1 MELKVNVDGVE
12 MSIEEAMSTATDFG
26 TSPYGFKF
34 DENSIRWDRSREWNE
49 CFLELTQDYFNDLL
63 KHRGHL
69 FLNEVYDRLGIP
81 RRAIGQCVGWI
92 YNENNPNGDNFVD
105 LDIFNE
111 RNNNDE
117 NVFIL
122 DPNVDGYILD
132 KI

>member
-1 MELKVNVDGVE
+1 MELKVKVDDVE
-12 MSIEEAMSTATDFG
+12 MSIDDGEVTISELG

-34 DENSIRWDRSREWNE
+34 DENSAGWDRSREGNIY
-49 CFLELTQDYFNDLL
+49 FLKLTQDYLNDLL
-63 KHRGHL
+63 KHRGYL

-92 YNENNPNGDNFVD
+92 YDENNPNGDNFVD

-111 RNNNDE
+111 RNNNNE

>member
-1 MELKVNVDGVE
+1 MELKVKVDGAE
-12 MSIEEAMSTATDFG
+12 MSIEEAMSIGTDLG

-34 DENSIRWDRSREWNE
+34 DENSASWDRSRDMNVF
-49 CFLELTQDYFNDLL
+49 FLKFTQDYFNDLL
-63 KHRGHL
+63 HLRGYL

-81 RRAIGQCVGWI
+81 RRAIGQCVGWV
-92 YNENNPNGDNFVD
+92 YDENNPNGDNLVD

>member
-1 MELKVNVDGVE
+1 MELKVKVNGAE
-12 MSIEEAMSTATDFG
+12 MSIEEAMSIGTDLG

-34 DENSIRWDRSREWNE
+34 DENSASWDRSRDMNVF
-49 CFLELTQDYFNDLL
+49 FLKFTQDYFNDLL
-63 KHRGHL
+63 KLRGYL

-81 RRAIGQCVGWI
+81 RRALGQCVGWI
-92 YNENNPNGDNFVD
+92 YDENNPNGDNFVD

-111 RNNNDE
+111 RNNNDK

>member
-1 MELKVNVDGVE
+1 MELKVKVDGVE
-12 MSIEEAMSTATDFG
+12 MSIDDGEVTISELR

-34 DENSIRWDRSREWNE
+34 DENSAGWDRSREGNIY
-49 CFLELTQDYFNDLL
+49 FLKLTQDYLNDLL

-69 FLNEVYDRLGIP
+69 FLNEVYDRLDIP
-81 RRAIGQCVGWI
+81 RRAIGQCVRWI
-92 YNENNPNGDNFVD
+92 YNENNPNSNSFVD

-111 RNNNDE
+111 RNNNNE

>member
-1 MELKVNVDGVE
+1 MELKVKVDGAE
-12 MSIEEAMSTATDFG
+12 MSIEEAMSIGTDLG

-34 DENSIRWDRSREWNE
+34 DENSASWDRSRDMNVF
-49 CFLELTQDYFNDLL
+49 FLKFTQDYFNDLL
-63 KHRGHL
+63 KLRGHL

-81 RRAIGQCVGWI
+81 RRAIGQCVGWV

>member
-1 MELKVNVDGVE
+1 MELKVKVDGAE
-12 MSIEEAMSTATDFG
+12 MSIEEAMSTGTDLG

-34 DENSIRWDRSREWNE
+34 DENSASWDRSRDMNVF
-49 CFLELTQDYFNDLL
+49 FLKFTQDYFNDLL
-63 KHRGHL
+63 KLRGYL

-92 YNENNPNGDNFVD
+92 YDENNPNGDNFVD

>member
-1 MELKVNVDGVE
+1 MELKVKVDGVE
-12 MSIEEAMSTATDFG
+12 MSIDDGEVTISELG

-34 DENSIRWDRSREWNE
+34 DENSTRWDRSREWNI
-49 CFLELTQDYFNDLL
+49 CFLKLTQDYFNDLL

>member
-1 MELKVNVDGVE
+1 MELKVKVDGVE
-12 MSIEEAMSTATDFG
+12 MSIDDGEVTISELG

-34 DENSIRWDRSREWNE
+34 DENSINWDKDGYMNL
-49 CFLELTQDYFNDLL
+49 CFLKLTQDYLNDLL

-92 YNENNPNGDNFVD
+92 YDENNPNGDNFVD

-111 RNNNDE
+111 RNNNDG

>member
-1 MELKVNVDGVE
+1 MELKVKVDGVE
-12 MSIEEAMSTATDFG
+12 MSIDDGEVTISELG

-34 DENSIRWDRSREWNE
+34 DENSAGWDKSREGNIY
-49 CFLELTQDYFNDLL
+49 FLKLTQDYLNDLL

-69 FLNEVYDRLGIP
+69 FLNEVYDRLDIP

-92 YNENNPNGDNFVD
+92 YDENNPNGDNFVD

-111 RNNNDE
+111 RNNNDG
-117 NVFIL
+117 NVFYL
-122 DPNVDGYILD
+122 YPNVDGYILD

>member
-1 MELKVNVDGVE
+1 MELKVKVDGAE
-12 MSIEEAMSTATDFG
+12 MSIEEAMSTGTDLG

-34 DENSIRWDRSREWNE
+34 DENSASWDRSRDMNVF
-49 CFLELTQDYFNDLL
+49 FLKFTQDYFNDLL
-63 KHRGHL
+63 KLRGYL

-92 YNENNPNGDNFVD
+92 YDENDPNGDNFVD

-111 RNNNDE
+111 RNNNNE

>member
-1 MELKVNVDGVE
+1 MELKVKVDGAE
-12 MSIEEAMSTATDFG
+12 MSIEEAMSIGTDLG

-34 DENSIRWDRSREWNE
+34 DENSASWDRSRDMNVF
-49 CFLELTQDYFNDLL
+49 FLKFTQDYFNDLL
-63 KHRGHL
+63 KLRGHL

-92 YNENNPNGDNFVD
+92 YDENNPNGDNFVD

>member
-1 MELKVNVDGVE
+1 MELKVKVDGVE
-12 MSIEEAMSTATDFG
+12 MSIDDGEVTISELG

-34 DENSIRWDRSREWNE
+34 DENSAGWDRSRGGNIY
-49 CFLELTQDYFNDLL
+49 FLKLTQDYLNDLL

-69 FLNEVYDRLGIP
+69 FLNEVYDRLDIP
-81 RRAIGQCVGWI
+81 RRAIGQLVGWV
-92 YNENNPNGDNFVD
+92 YDENNPNGDNFVD

-111 RNNNDE
+111 RNNNDD

>member
-1 MELKVNVDGVE
+1 MELKVKVDGVE
-12 MSIEEAMSTATDFG
+12 MSIDDGEVTISELG
-26 TSPYGFKF
+26 TSPYAFKF
-34 DENSIRWDRSREWNE
+34 DENSISWDKDGYMNL
-49 CFLELTQDYFNDLL
+49 CFLKLTQDYLNDLL

-92 YNENNPNGDNFVD
+92 YDENNPNGDNFVD

-111 RNNNDE
+111 RNNNDG

>member
-1 MELKVNVDGVE
+1 MELKVKVDGVE
-12 MSIEEAMSTATDFG
+12 MSIDDGEVIISELG

-34 DENSIRWDRSREWNE
+34 DENSAGWDRSREGNIY
-49 CFLELTQDYFNDLL
+49 FLKLTQDYLNDLL

-69 FLNEVYDRLGIP
+69 FLNEVYDRLDIP

-92 YNENNPNGDNFVD
+92 YDENNPNGDKVVD

-111 RNNNDE
+111 RNNNNK

>member
-1 MELKVNVDGVE
+1 MELKVKVDGAE

-34 DENSIRWDRSREWNE
+34 DENSISWDRSREWNE

-63 KHRGHL
+63 KHRGYL

-111 RNNNDE
+111 RNNNDK

>member
-1 MELKVNVDGVE
+1 MELKVKVDGAE
-12 MSIEEAMSTATDFG
+12 MSIEEAMSIGTDLG

-34 DENSIRWDRSREWNE
+34 DENSASWDRSRDMNVF
-49 CFLELTQDYFNDLL
+49 FLKFTQDYFNDLL
-63 KHRGHL
+63 KLRGYL

-81 RRAIGQCVGWI
+81 RRALGQCVGWI
-92 YNENNPNGDNFVD
+92 YDENNPNGDNFVD

>member
-1 MELKVNVDGVE
+1 MELKVKVDGVE
-12 MSIEEAMSTATDFG
+12 MSIEEAMSAGTDLG

-34 DENSIRWDRSREWNE
+34 DENSASWDRSRDMNVF
-49 CFLELTQDYFNDLL
+49 FLKFTQDYFNDLL
-63 KHRGHL
+63 KLRGYL

-92 YNENNPNGDNFVD
+92 YDENNPNGDNFVD

>member
-1 MELKVNVDGVE
+1 MELKVKVDGVE
-12 MSIEEAMSTATDFG
+12 MSIEEAMSISTDLG

-34 DENSIRWDRSREWNE
+34 DENSASWDRSRDMNVF
-49 CFLELTQDYFNDLL
+49 FLKFTQDYFNDLL
-63 KHRGHL
+63 KLRGYL

-81 RRAIGQCVGWI
+81 RRAIGQLVGWV
-92 YNENNPNGDNFVD
+92 YDENNPNGDNFVD
-105 LDIFNE
+105 LDIFNK

>member
-1 MELKVNVDGVE
+1 MELKVKVDGVE
-12 MSIEEAMSTATDFG
+12 MSIDDGEVTISELG

-34 DENSIRWDRSREWNE
+34 DENSASWDRSRDMNVF
-49 CFLELTQDYFNDLL
+49 FLKFTQDYFNDLL
-63 KHRGHL
+63 KLRGHL

-81 RRAIGQCVGWI
+81 RRALGQCVGWI
-92 YNENNPNGDNFVD
+92 YDENNLNGDNFVD

-111 RNNNDE
+111 RNNNDK

>member
-1 MELKVNVDGVE
+1 MELKVKVDGVE
-12 MSIEEAMSTATDFG
+12 MSIGTDLG

-34 DENSIRWDRSREWNE
+34 DENSASWDRSRDMNVF
-49 CFLELTQDYFNDLL
+49 FLKFTQDYFNDLL
-63 KHRGHL
+63 KLRGYL

-81 RRAIGQCVGWI
+81 RRALGQCVGWI
-92 YNENNPNGDNFVD
+92 YDENNPNGDNFVD

>member
-1 MELKVNVDGVE
+1 MELKVKVDGVE
-12 MSIEEAMSTATDFG
+12 MSIDDGEVTISELG

-34 DENSIRWDRSREWNE
+34 DENSTRWDRSREWNI
-49 CFLELTQDYFNDLL
+49 CFLKLTQDYFNDLL

-69 FLNEVYDRLGIP
+69 FLNEVYDRLDIP

-92 YNENNPNGDNFVD
+92 YNENNPSGDNFVD

>member
-1 MELKVNVDGVE
+1 MELKVKVDGIE
-12 MSIEEAMSTATDFG
+12 MTIDDGKVTISELG

-34 DENSIRWDRSREWNE
+34 DKDSIEWDETRAENMY
-49 CFLELTQDYFNDLL
+49 FLKLTQDHCNDLL
-63 KHRGHL
+63 KFRGHL
-69 FLNEVYDRLGIP
+69 FLNEVYDRLCVP

-92 YNENNPNGDNFVD
+92 YDKKNPNRDNIID
-105 LDIFNE
+105 LGIFNE

>member
-1 MELKVNVDGVE
+1 MLGVPRRV
-12 MSIEEAMSTATDFG
+12 IG
-26 TSPYGFKF
+26 QLVG
-34 DENSIRWDRSREWNE
+34 W
-49 CFLELTQDYFNDLL
+49 
-63 KHRGHL
+63 
-69 FLNEVYDRLGIP
+69 VYD
-81 RRAIGQCVGWI
+81 
-92 YNENNPNGDNFVD
+92 ENNPNGDNFVD

>member
-1 MELKVNVDGVE
+1 MELKVKVDGAE
-12 MSIEEAMSTATDFG
+12 MSIEEAMSIGTDLG

-34 DENSIRWDRSREWNE
+34 DENSASWDRSRDMNVF
-49 CFLELTQDYFNDLL
+49 FLKFTQDYFNDLL
-63 KHRGHL
+63 KLRGHL

-92 YNENNPNGDNFVD
+92 YDENNLNGDNFVD

>member
-1 MELKVNVDGVE
+1 MELKVKVDGVE
-12 MSIEEAMSTATDFG
+12 MSIDDGEVTISELG

-34 DENSIRWDRSREWNE
+34 DENSAGWDRSREGNIY
-49 CFLELTQDYFNDLL
+49 FLKLTQDYLNDLL

-92 YNENNPNGDNFVD
+92 YDENNPNGDNFVD

-111 RNNNDE
+111 RNNNDG

>member
-1 MELKVNVDGVE
+1 MELKVKVDGIE
-12 MSIEEAMSTATDFG
+12 MSIDDGEVTISELG
-26 TSPYGFKF
+26 TSPYGFTF
-34 DENSIRWDRSREWNE
+34 DENSASWDKHRDMNV
-49 CFLELTQDYFNDLL
+49 CFLKSMQDYFNDLL
-63 KHRGHL
+63 RFRGHL
-69 FLNEVYDRLGIP
+69 FLNEVYDRLDIP
-81 RRAIGQCVGWI
+81 RRAIGQCVGWV
-92 YNENNPNGDNFVD
+92 YDENNPNGDNFVD

>member
-1 MELKVNVDGVE
+1 MELKVKVDGVE
-12 MSIEEAMSTATDFG
+12 MSIDDGEVIISELG

-34 DENSIRWDRSREWNE
+34 DENSAGWDKSRGGNIY
-49 CFLELTQDYFNDLL
+49 FLKLTQDYLNDLL

-69 FLNEVYDRLGIP
+69 FLNEVYDRLDIP

-92 YNENNPNGDNFVD
+92 YNENNPNGNSFVD

-111 RNNNDE
+111 RNNNDK

>member
-1 MELKVNVDGVE
+1 MELKVKVDGAE
-12 MSIEEAMSTATDFG
+12 MSIEEAMSICTDLG

-34 DENSIRWDRSREWNE
+34 DENSASWDRSRDMNVF
-49 CFLELTQDYFNDLL
+49 FLKFTQDYFNDLL
-63 KHRGHL
+63 KLRGYL

-92 YNENNPNGDNFVD
+92 YDENNLNGDNFVD

>member
-1 MELKVNVDGVE
+1 MELKVKVDGVE
-12 MSIEEAMSTATDFG
+12 MSIDDGEVTISELG

-34 DENSIRWDRSREWNE
+34 DENSAGWDRSREGNIY
-49 CFLELTQDYFNDLL
+49 FLKLTQDHCNDLL
-63 KHRGHL
+63 KFRGHL
-69 FLNEVYDRLGIP
+69 FLNEVYDQLDIP

-105 LDIFNE
+105 LGIFNE
-111 RNNNDE
+111 RNNNNE

>member
-1 MELKVNVDGVE
+1 MELKVKVDGAE
-12 MSIEEAMSTATDFG
+12 MSIEEAMSIGTDFG
-26 TSPYGFKF
+26 TSLYGFKF
-34 DENSIRWDRSREWNE
+34 DENSISWDRSREWNE
-49 CFLELTQDYFNDLL
+49 YFLELTQDYFNDLL

-92 YNENNPNGDNFVD
+92 YDENNPNGDNFVD

>member
-1 MELKVNVDGVE
+1 MELKVKVDGVE
-12 MSIEEAMSTATDFG
+12 MSIDDGEVTISELG

-34 DENSIRWDRSREWNE
+34 DKNCPTWEKSREHNE
-49 CFLELTQDYFNDLL
+49 IYLKLQQDYASSLL
-63 KHRGHL
+63 RYRGHL
-69 FLNEVYDRLGIP
+69 FLNEVYDMLGVP

>member
-1 MELKVNVDGVE
+1 MELKVKVDGVE
-12 MSIEEAMSTATDFG
+12 MSIDDGEVIISELG

-34 DENSIRWDRSREWNE
+34 DENSAGWDKSREGNIY
-49 CFLELTQDYFNDLL
+49 FLKLTQDYLNDLL

-69 FLNEVYDRLGIP
+69 FLNEVYDRLDIP

-92 YNENNPNGDNFVD
+92 YNENNPNGNSFVD

-111 RNNNDE
+111 RNNNDK

>member
-1 MELKVNVDGVE
+1 MELKVKVDGVE
-12 MSIEEAMSTATDFG
+12 MSIDDGQVTISELG

-111 RNNNDE
+111 RNNNDK

>member
-1 MELKVNVDGVE
+1 MELKVKVDGAE
-12 MSIEEAMSTATDFG
+12 MSIEEAMSTGTDLG

-34 DENSIRWDRSREWNE
+34 DENSASWDRSRDMNVF
-49 CFLELTQDYFNDLL
+49 FLKFTQDYFNDLL
-63 KHRGHL
+63 KLRGYL

-81 RRAIGQCVGWI
+81 RRALGQCVGWV
-92 YNENNPNGDNFVD
+92 YNESNPNGDNFVD

-111 RNNNDE
+111 RNNNNE

>member
-1 MELKVNVDGVE
+1 MELKVKVDGAE
-12 MSIEEAMSTATDFG
+12 MSIEEAMSIGTDLG

-34 DENSIRWDRSREWNE
+34 DENSASWDRSRDMNVF
-49 CFLELTQDYFNDLL
+49 FLKFTQDYFNDLL
-63 KHRGHL
+63 KLRGYL

-92 YNENNPNGDNFVD
+92 YDENNLNGDNFVD

>member
-1 MELKVNVDGVE
+1 MELKVKVDGAE
-12 MSIEEAMSTATDFG
+12 MSIEEAMSTGTDLG

-34 DENSIRWDRSREWNE
+34 DENSASWDRSRDMNVF
-49 CFLELTQDYFNDLL
+49 FLKFTQDYFNDLL
-63 KHRGHL
+63 KLRGYL

-92 YNENNPNGDNFVD
+92 YDENDPNGDNFVD